1 MRADPTP
8 VLAERPSGSVS
19 VGVAYILQVPSGRV
33 VFRRHAWERME
44 SRGVSVSDVLHVLNS
59 GEQIEPYPDDTP
71 FPSALM
77 LARVSERPLHVV
89 AARDT
94 ANDVTYVVTAY
105 EPDPNEW
112 DAECRRRRSP

>member
-1 MRADPTP
+1 MGR
-8 VLAERPSGSVS
+8 LGQINIKGLGAERIFNV
-19 VGVAYILQVPSGRV
+19 VDSGRV
-33 VFRRHAWERME
+33 LFRRHAWERME
-44 SRGVSVSDVLHVLNS
+44 SRGISVSDVLHVLAS
-59 GEQIEPYPDDTP
+59 GEEIEQYPDDTP

-77 LARVSERPLHVV
+77 LARLGERALHVV

-112 DAECRRRRSP
+112 DAELTRRRTP

>member
-1 MRADPTP
+1 M
-8 VLAERPSGSVS
+8 
-19 VGVAYILQVPSGRV
+19 

-44 SRGVSVSDVLHVLNS
+44 SRGISVSDVLHVLDS
-59 GEQIEPYPDDTP
+59 GEQIEQYPDDTP

-89 AARDT
+89 AASDT

-112 DAECRRRRSP
+112 DVEFRRRRSP